1 MADTTVSAPPTSCD
15 TQGLRSV
22 RLLGELG
29 HKFGRIHRMAVR
41 TPAEAVRALCS
52 QLEGFREYLSGE
64 GRRYRVLVGKQAIT
78 QDDLQL
84 SAGDEHAFTFVP
96 VLAGGKSALGQI
108 LIGAALI
115 GMSMGMGPLGGL
127 FVGQFAVFSGL
138 AGVVGNIGVAMMLG
152 GVSQMLA
159 KQPTAGPA
167 SETKNNPSYIFN
179 GGVNTVAQGQCVPV
193 GYGRMR
199 VGSAVIS
206 AGIYTSD
213 IPV

>member
-29 HKFGRIHRMAVR
+29 QKFGRIHRLAVR
-41 TPAEAVRALCS
+41 SPAEAVRALCS
-52 QLEGFREYLSGE
+52 QVEGFREYLAGE
-64 GRRYRVLVGKQAIT
+64 GRKYRVLVGKQAIT
-78 QDDLQL
+78 KDDLQF
-84 SAGDEHAFTFVP
+84 SAGASQAFTFVP
-96 VLAGGKSALGQI
+96 VL
-108 LIGAALI
+108 
-115 GMSMGMGPLGGL
+115 
-127 FVGQFAVFSGL
+127 SGSK
-138 AGVVGNIGVAMMLG
+138 AGVFQTILGATLVAVGVYTGQTWLVNIGISLALG
-152 GVSQMLA
+152 GVAQMLA
-159 KQPTAGPA
+159 KSPTANTN
-167 SETKNNPSYIFN
+167 ETKNNPSYIFN
-179 GGVNTVAQGQCVPV
+179 GGVNTTAQGQCVPV